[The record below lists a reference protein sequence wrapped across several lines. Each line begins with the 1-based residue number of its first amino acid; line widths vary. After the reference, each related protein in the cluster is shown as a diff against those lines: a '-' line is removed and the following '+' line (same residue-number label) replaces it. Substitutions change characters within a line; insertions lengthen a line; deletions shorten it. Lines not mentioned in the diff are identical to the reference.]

1 VSVKQPARPVRVSE
15 GGENMH
21 WEYDSTEIR
30 GLREYIELVADAVGL
45 GDPSW
50 FVQTDQP
57 ANAYIALAERLPL
70 FPNRDVALLWD
81 EDTGWALGLESTLE
95 STSSGELLVLRR
107 LCDEVVPSPEDVAAA
122 VREAFARPSARVPD
136 PALRRGAGRA
146 ALLARLSNYAGPRR
160 EFSL

>member
-1 VSVKQPARPVRVSE
+1 
-15 GGENMH
+15 MH

-45 GDPSW
+45 TDPSW

-81 EDTGWALGLESTLE
+81 EDTGWALGLEST
-95 STSSGELLVLRR
+95 SSGELLVLRR

-122 VREAFARPSARVPD
+122 VREAFVRPSARVPD
-136 PALRRGAGRA
+136 PAPRRVDGRA
-146 ALLARLSNYAGPRR
+146 GLLARLSSYAGPRR